1 MRRSTIGRRPAT
13 TLGKPRAP
21 RARQP
26 NRRAAGSTLNL
37 SASAEEHGRSD
48 VCANPR
54 YAQGP
59 CKLLGRGGNAETFQ
73 CYDSET
79 GQSVAV
85 KRLTLRSMSSW
96 KQLELFERE
105 AETLKGLDNPGVPA
119 YLDYFEEEGERDKR
133 FYIVQQLAAGRT
145 LQAMVKGGRR
155 FTDEE
160 LRYVLVKLLETIVYL
175 GSLRPPVVHR
185 DVKPANIV
193 VSNPGDDDGVM
204 GASVMLVDFG
214 GVAAAADQ
222 ENRMNTMTIVGTLD
236 FMAPEQYRGR
246 TSPLSD
252 VGIGLDRLLPARPV
266 SLTPRLARSL
276 SRCTVRQRRYCTSR
290 LDAFPLSLTRCE
302 CASI

>member
-1 MRRSTIGRRPAT
+1 MRRSTTIDRRPATT

-21 RARQP
+21 RARRP

-37 SASAEEHGRSD
+37 SASSNAEHVPPTTP

-79 GQSVAV
+79 GQFVAV

-105 AETLKGLDNPGVPA
+105 AETLKGLDHPGVPA
-119 YLDYFEEEGERDKR
+119 YLDYFEEEGVEGEGRN

-160 LRYVLVKLLETIVYL
+160 LRHVLVKLLETIVYL

-185 DVKPANIV
+185 DIKPSNIV

-204 GASVMLVDFG
+204 GSSVMLVDFG

-266 SLTPRLARSL
+266 SLTPRLARSPGVQCG
-276 SRCTVRQRRYCTSR
+276 SDNTVR
-290 LDAFPLSLTRCE
+290 LDATSSLSV
-302 CASI
+302 